1 MCTRP
6 AYSRPKQLAEA
17 RVFHER
23 REYPS
28 SRRRPSTYNEAEG
41 AGPLLGATGNE
52 TKHRNP
58 YTILYKSSAKAVID
72 TLSIV
77 ESLTD
82 AGVEQKQAKAH
93 AQAIANVVSEQ
104 RKDGVMHSDLADLKA
119 GIAANKAGI
128 IANKAAIDA
137 NKAGIDTLKWMAGVN
152 MAITLALFAVV
163 LAG

>member
-1 MCTRP
+1 M
-6 AYSRPKQLAEA
+6 
-17 RVFHER
+17 
-23 REYPS
+23 
-28 SRRRPSTYNEAEG
+28 
-41 AGPLLGATGNE
+41 
-52 TKHRNP
+52 
-58 YTILYKSSAKAVID
+58 ID

-93 AQAIANVVSEQ
+93 AQAIANAVSEQ

-119 GIAANKAGI
+119 GIVANKAG
-128 IANKAAIDA
+128 IDA
-137 NKAGIDTLKWMAGVN
+137 NKAGIDGLKWMAGVN

>member
-1 MCTRP
+1 MP
-6 AYSRPKQLAEA
+6 
-17 RVFHER
+17 
-23 REYPS
+23 
-28 SRRRPSTYNEAEG
+28 
-41 AGPLLGATGNE
+41 GATGNE
-52 TKHRNP
+52 TKRSKP
-58 YTILYKSSAKAVID
+58 YTISYKSSAKAVID

-104 RKDGVMHSDLADLKA
+104 RKDGVMHSDLVDLKA

-137 NKAGIDTLKWMAGVN
+137 NKAGIDTLKWMVGVN

>member
-1 MCTRP
+1 M
-6 AYSRPKQLAEA
+6 
-17 RVFHER
+17 
-23 REYPS
+23 
-28 SRRRPSTYNEAEG
+28 
-41 AGPLLGATGNE
+41 
-52 TKHRNP
+52 
-58 YTILYKSSAKAVID
+58 ID

-93 AQAIANVVSEQ
+93 AQAIANAVSEQ

-119 GIAANKAGI
+119 GIVANKAG
-128 IANKAAIDA
+128 IDA
-137 NKAGIDTLKWMAGVN
+137 NKAGIDALKWMAGVN

>member
-1 MCTRP
+1 MREGNPFHRAGARLRATK
-6 AYSRPKQLAEA
+6 PKEA
-17 RVFHER
+17 G
-23 REYPS
+23 S
-28 SRRRPSTYNEAEG
+28 SLDAM
-41 AGPLLGATGNE
+41 GNE

-58 YTILYKSSAKAVID
+58 YTISCKSSAKAVID

-93 AQAIANVVSEQ
+93 AQAIANAVSEQ

-119 GIAANKAGI
+119 GIVANKAG
-128 IANKAAIDA
+128 IDA
-137 NKAGIDTLKWMAGVN
+137 NKAGIDALKWMTGVN
-152 MAITLALFAVV
+152 LAITLALFAVV

>member
-1 MCTRP
+1 M
-6 AYSRPKQLAEA
+6 
-17 RVFHER
+17 
-23 REYPS
+23 
-28 SRRRPSTYNEAEG
+28 
-41 AGPLLGATGNE
+41 LGATGNE

-93 AQAIANVVSEQ
+93 AQAIANAISEQ

-128 IANKAAIDA
+128 VA
-137 NKAGIDTLKWMAGVN
+137 NKAGIDALKWMAGVN